1 MKANLFDVMGKVAIV
16 TGSGRGMGKA
26 IAASLAAAGARV
38 IVCGRTARIVEESTA
53 GIRAAGGEA
62 LAVTFDAVDRAQ
74 VQDLVDRAVAHY
86 GRLDVMVVNHG
97 IGRAARA
104 EKIEPEAWDEMIAI
118 NLTSAFHCAQIA
130 GQRMIEQ
137 GEGGSIVLVSSTGSY
152 SAFRGLTSYGAAKG
166 GVDQLC
172 RQLASEW
179 GRYGIRVNAVNPGFM
194 TNHMRGSDERYDDAE
209 LTAAVEARTPVGR
222 RGAPEEIAGPVIF
235 LASDA
240 ASYVT
245 GHIMPVDG
253 GYGIQGTP

>member
-1 MKANLFDVMGKVAIV
+1 MGENLFDVTGKVAIV
-16 TGSGRGMGKA
+16 SGSGRGIGKA
-26 IAASLAAAGARV
+26 VAAGLAAARAKV
-38 IVCGRTARIVEESTA
+38 VVCGRTPDIIEESA
-53 GIRAAGGEA
+53 AAIREVGGEA
-62 LAVTFDAVDRAQ
+62 IAVPFDAGDRTQ
-74 VQDLVDRAVAHY
+74 VQGLIDTTVARY

-104 EKIEPEAWDEMIAI
+104 EKIEPEAWGEMIAI
-118 NLTSAFHCAQIA
+118 NLTSAFDCAQLA
-130 GQRMIEQ
+130 GRRMIEQ
-137 GEGGSIVLVSSTGSY
+137 GEGGAIVLVSSTGSY
-152 SAFRGLTSYGAAKG
+152 SAFRGLTNYGAAKG

-179 GRYGIRVNAVNPGFM
+179 GRFDIRVNAVNPGFM
-194 TNHMRGSDERYDDAE
+194 TNHMRGSDERYDDAD
-209 LTAAVEARTPVGR
+209 LASTVEARTPVGR

-245 GHIMPVDG
+245 GHIMPIDG